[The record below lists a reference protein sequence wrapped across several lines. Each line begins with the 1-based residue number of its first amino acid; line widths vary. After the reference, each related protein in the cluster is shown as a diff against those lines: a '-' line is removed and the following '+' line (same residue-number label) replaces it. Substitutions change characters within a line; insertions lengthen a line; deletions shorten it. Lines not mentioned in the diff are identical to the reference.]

1 MSLTSKGEPSMSL
14 ALADDQDWRAQ
25 ALCSRIDPDLFFAV
39 GAREHR
45 EAKSICKQCPVRT
58 QCLVHAMEAPIDH
71 GIWGGMTE
79 RERRRFRRHAGIEGW
94 REKLAAGV

>member
-1 MSLTSKGEPSMSL
+1 MSVV
-14 ALADDQDWRAQ
+14 LADDQDWRAG
-25 ALCSRIDPDLFFAV
+25 ALCASIDPDIFFAV

-58 QCLVHAMEAPIDH
+58 QCLVHALEAPIDH

-79 RERRRFRRHAGIEGW
+79 RERRRFRRQAGIGGW
-94 REKLAAGV
+94 QARIPVTA